1 MADAAVQITEGTGGI
16 FVDTRTEAGSSQ
28 HRQVVVLG
36 DPSSN
41 AGVAPVDATTGLAVN
56 VTNASLT
63 VSSSPIPAGTNTIG
77 KVDLNAGTNAIGHVG
92 GTDYKGV
99 GANQSTPVMLGTT
112 GAAGDYLGG
121 VLIVPGTT
129 AAGAVSIKDG
139 ALTAVSIFAGGGTT
153 ALTSLIPFFVPLGAK
168 SVNAGWQVITGA
180 NVTVVGVG
188 DFT

>member
-77 KVDLNAGTNAIGHVG
+77 KVDLNAGTNMVGHVG

-99 GANQSTPVMLGTT
+99 GANAVNTMLGTT

-121 VLIVPGTT
+121 ILIIPGTT
-129 AAGAVSIKDG
+129 AAGAVSVKDG
-139 ALTAVSIFAGGGTT
+139 ALTAFTIFAGGGTT
-153 ALTSLIPFFVPLGAK
+153 ALTSLIPFFVPIGAK
-168 SVNAGWQVITGA
+168 SVNNGWQVTTGA
-180 NVTVVGVG
+180 NVTAVGVG

>member
-63 VSSSPIPAGTNTIG
+63 VSSAPIPAGTNTIG
-77 KVDLNAGTNAIGHVG
+77 KVDLNAGTNMIGHVG

-99 GANQSTPVMLGTT
+99 AASATNTMLGAT

-129 AAGAVSIKDG
+129 AAGAVSVKDG
-139 ALTAVSIFAGGGTT
+139 ALTAFTIFAGGGTT
-153 ALTSLIPFFVPLGAK
+153 PLSMLIPFFVPIGAK
-168 SVNAGWQVITGA
+168 SANGGWQVTTGT
-180 NVTVVGVG
+180 NVTAVGVG

>member
-1 MADAAVQITEGTGGI
+1 MADAAVEIIPGTGGGI

-41 AGVAPVDATTGLAVN
+41 AGVATVDPTNGLSVYVTNTSLAATTTLA
-56 VTNASLT
+56 
-63 VSSSPIPAGTNTIG
+63 AGSNTIG
-77 KVDLNAGTNAIGHVG
+77 KVDLNAGTNTIGHVG
-92 GTDYKGV
+92 GTDYKTV
-99 GANQSTPVMLGTT
+99 AAGAVNTMLGTT

-121 VLIVPGTT
+121 VLIVPTTT

-139 ALTAVSIFAGGGTT
+139 ALTAVVIFAGGVTT
-153 ALTSLIPFFVPLGAK
+153 PLGALVPFFVPIGAK
-168 SVNAGWQVITGA
+168 SVNAGWQLSTGG
-180 NVTVVGVG
+180 NVTAIAVG